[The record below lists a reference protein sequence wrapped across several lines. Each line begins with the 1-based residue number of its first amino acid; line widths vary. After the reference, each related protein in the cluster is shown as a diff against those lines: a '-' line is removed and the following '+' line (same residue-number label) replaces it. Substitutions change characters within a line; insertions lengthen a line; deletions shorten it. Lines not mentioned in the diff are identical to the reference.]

1 MGVVYLW
8 GMTASKQLW
17 SQTAGAS
24 RNAQSNIYSVYLLF
38 IHLFV
43 GRELN
48 CCFVS
53 GIQGEQDKEAFLVRV
68 VKIWI
73 WDGNI
78 CGKYFDSYLRNL
90 LWLID

>member
-17 SQTAGAS
+17 SQAAGAS

-38 IHLFV
+38 IHIFV

-68 VKIWI
+68 VKYGYGVVVAIFV
-73 WDGNI
+73 
-78 CGKYFDSYLRNL
+78 KSDSYLR
-90 LWLID
+90 I